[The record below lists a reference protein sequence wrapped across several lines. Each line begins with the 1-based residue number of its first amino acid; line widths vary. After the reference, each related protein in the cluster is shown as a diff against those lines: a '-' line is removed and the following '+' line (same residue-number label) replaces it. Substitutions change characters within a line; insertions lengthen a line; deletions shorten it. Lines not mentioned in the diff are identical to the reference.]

1 VIDPVGVG
9 VLVGKLKLAVLDD
22 CMAHQGDVIGVT
34 AHIVKLVKRQLE
46 NTGTIGE
53 RLEIKMMPRCDAQ

>member
-34 AHIVKLVKRQLE
+34 AHIVKLVKRRLD
-46 NTGTIGE
+46 NTGTMGE
-53 RLEIKMMPRCDAQ
+53 RLEN